1 MYIHIIYIHTYT
13 MQATNFKT
21 NFTMDVDNRQA
32 HNHRASPTAHVA
44 ALPRWT
50 IPSLASDPA
59 ALASP

>member
-1 MYIHIIYIHTYT
+1 
-13 MQATNFKT
+13 MQAYNFKT